1 MADDEQEK
9 TEQPTGKRL
18 QQAKEKGQVPRS
30 KEAGTAT
37 VLLAGILGLLM
48 LQTPLSEAVMNVFQ
62 RCFHFERSEV
72 FDPNTMYS
80 LIGISIGEVLW
91 PLISLFSIVMVA
103 SLIGNIALG
112 GFNFSADAMSPKFN
126 KLNPFNGIKRMIGV
140 MALVELVKS
149 IAKVGFVAWMA
160 YLQIMHHWPALMEL
174 SHEQLSAGI
183 VDALQ
188 ISLSVGI
195 GICCALLP
203 VVLIDVPFQKWNH
216 TKQLRMTKQ
225 EVKDEYKDSEGKP
238 EVKGRLRQMQREM
251 ANRRMMAEVP
261 KADVIVTNPTHY
273 AVALKY
279 DRFKAG
285 SAPVVVAKG
294 TDEIAMKI
302 REIADEYKIPILQS
316 PALARAIYHTTK
328 LDKEIPDGLFQAVA
342 LVLAYVFQLQAYK
355 AGRGAPPREL
365 PKDKEMPIPDELR
378 H

>member
-1 MADDEQEK
+1 MADDDQEK

-37 VLLAGILGLLM
+37 VLLAGIIGLLM
-48 LQTPLSEAVMNVFQ
+48 LQTQLSEAVMNVFQ
-62 RCFHFERSEV
+62 RCFHFERSQV
-72 FDPNTMYS
+72 FDPNSMYG
-80 LIGISIGEVLW
+80 LIGTSIGEVLW
-91 PLISLFSIVMVA
+91 PLFILFSIVTIA

-112 GFNFSADAMSPKFN
+112 GFHFNAEAIIPKFT
-126 KLNPFNGIKRMIGV
+126 KLNPVSGLKRMIGV
-140 MALVELVKS
+140 MALVELIKS
-149 IAKVGFVAWMA
+149 IAKVGFVAWLA
-160 YLQIMHHWPALMEL
+160 YLQIMSYWPDLMRL
-174 SHEQLSAGI
+174 SHEQLATGI
-183 VDALQ
+183 VDALH
-188 ISLSVGI
+188 ISLKVGI

-216 TKQLRMTKQ
+216 IKQLRMTKQ
-225 EVKDEYKDSEGKP
+225 EIKDEYKDSEGKP

-279 DRFKAG
+279 DRFKPGA
-285 SAPVVVAKG
+285 APVVVAKG

-302 REIADEYKIPILQS
+302 REIADEYKMPILQS

-342 LVLAYVFQLQAYK
+342 LILAYVFQLKAYQ
-355 AGRGAPPREL
+355 AGRGAPPRAL
-365 PKDKEMPIPDELR
+365 PKDNEMPIPNDLR

>member
-37 VLLAGILGLLM
+37 VLLAGVLGLLM
-48 LQTPLSEAVMNVFQ
+48 LQTSLSEAVMNVFQ

>member
-1 MADDEQEK
+1 MADDDQEK

-18 QQAKEKGQVPRS
+18 QQAKDKGQVPRS

-48 LQTPLSEAVMNVFQ
+48 LQAPLSEAVMNVFI
-62 RCFHFERSEV
+62 RCFNFERREV
-72 FDPNTMYS
+72 FDPNTMYGF
-80 LIGISIGEVLW
+80 IGTSVGEVLW
-91 PLISLFSIVMVA
+91 PLVALFSIVMVA
-103 SLIGNIALG
+103 SIIGNIALG
-112 GFNFSADAMSPKFN
+112 GFNFSSEAMMPKFN
-126 KLNPFNGIKRMIGV
+126 KLNPFNGLKRMFGI
-140 MALVELVKS
+140 MALVELIKS

-160 YLQIMHHWPALMEL
+160 YLLIMSYWPDLMRL
-174 SHEQLSAGI
+174 SHEQLSVGI
-183 VDALQ
+183 VDALR
-188 ISLSVGI
+188 ISLNVGI

-203 VVLIDVPFQKWNH
+203 VVLIDVPFQWWNH
-216 TKQLRMTKQ
+216 HKQLRMSKQ
-225 EVKDEYKDSEGKP
+225 EIKDEYKDSEGKP

-279 DRFKAG
+279 DRFKPGA
-285 SAPVVVAKG
+285 APVVVAKG

-302 REIADEYKIPILQS
+302 REIANEYKIPTLQS

-342 LVLAYVFQLQAYK
+342 LVLAYVFQLKAYK

-365 PKDKEMPIPDELR
+365 PKDSEMPIPDELR